1 MADAAVTIDQETQP
15 VQPDLNAIKTR
26 QQGAWSSGDYAVV
39 GTTLQIVGEELCE
52 ALDLRAG
59 QRVLDVAAGNGNVS
73 LAAAR
78 RWCDVVATD
87 YVPALLVRARE
98 RAEAERLP
106 ITIREADAE
115 ALPFA
120 NGSFDVVVSTF
131 GVMFTPDQ
139 ERAAS
144 ELLRVC
150 RRGGKIGLANWT
162 PDGYIG
168 QMFKTI
174 GRHMPPP
181 AGIRPPSLWGQREH
195 LDHLFSHGV
204 TSIQARRKHFVF
216 RYRSPEHCL
225 EVFKTFYGP
234 VLKTFAALQPEAQE
248 ALRKDLLWLISEFN
262 RSGDDTMVV
271 PSEYLEVVITR

>member
-1 MADAAVTIDQETQP
+1 MADAAVTIDQEPRT
-15 VQPDLNAIKTR
+15 VQPDLAAIKTR

-52 ALDLRAG
+52 AIDLRAG

-115 ALPFA
+115 ALPFE
-120 NGSFDVVVSTF
+120 NESFDVVVSTF

-139 ERAAS
+139 ERAAA

-150 RRGGKIGLANWT
+150 RKGGKIGLATWT
-162 PDGYIG
+162 PDGFIG

-195 LDHLFSHGV
+195 LDHLFGHGA

-248 ALRKDLLWLISEFN
+248 ALRMDLLRLITEFN